1 MSADFDKAI
10 DGAVR
15 ELLDVEPPDGL
26 RQRVIERLPAF
37 AKAPAGKPA
46 SGSQLP
52 AADFRLPA
60 SGFRLPA
67 RWRVASSFSWKV
79 LLPVAAAAVLVLGVF
94 LTRSTPR
101 QPETTTVSVQQP
113 PVTPPASRPS
123 PQVRPER
130 PEPGPRAVAVVRR
143 HAQVIEGA
151 LYVPAAASGDME
163 PLQSLTPIQVARVA
177 QRPMTQ
183 ADIAIAPLNPI
194 ADLEI
199 APLNPPDR
207 RN

>member
-1 MSADFDKAI
+1 
-10 DGAVR
+10 
-15 ELLDVEPPDGL
+15 
-26 RQRVIERLPAF
+26 
-37 AKAPAGKPA
+37 
-46 SGSQLP
+46 
-52 AADFRLPA
+52 
-60 SGFRLPA
+60 
-67 RWRVASSFSWKV
+67 VASSFSWKILV
-79 LLPVAAAAVLVLGVF
+79 PVAAAAVLVLAVL
-94 LTRSTPR
+94 LTRGTPR
-101 QPETTTVSVQQP
+101 QPETTTVSMPQP
-113 PVTPPASRPS
+113 ATQSTVTSPISETS

-143 HAQVIEGA
+143 PGQVIEGA
-151 LYVPAAASGDME
+151 MYVPAAASGDME
-163 PLQSLTPIQVARVA
+163 PLQSLTPIQVAPVA

>member
-10 DGAVR
+10 DRAVR
-15 ELLDVEPPDGL
+15 EMLDVEPPAGL

-37 AKAPAGKPA
+37 AEAPAGKPA

-52 AADFRLPA
+52 A

-67 RWRVASSFSWKV
+67 FSFVASSFSRKIA
-79 LLPVAAAAVLVLGVF
+79 LPVAAAAVLVLGVF

-101 QPETTTVSVQQP
+101 QPESTTVSVPQP
-113 PVTPPASRPS
+113 ATQSTVTPPVAEPS

-130 PEPGPRAVAVVRR
+130 PEPAPRAVAVARR
-143 HAQVIEGA
+143 SGQVVEGA
-151 LYVPAAASGDME
+151 MYVPAAPSGDIE
-163 PLQSLTPIQVARVA
+163 PLQALAPIQVAPVT

-183 ADIAIAPLNPI
+183 PDIAISPLNPI

>member
-15 ELLDVEPPDGL
+15 EMLDVEPPAGL
-26 RQRVIERLPAF
+26 RQRVMERL
-37 AKAPAGKPA
+37 PA

-52 AADFRLPA
+52 AA
-60 SGFRLPA
+60 GFRLPA
-67 RWRVASSFSWKV
+67 PGFRLPHRWRVASSFSWKI

-101 QPETTTVSVQQP
+101 QPESTTVSVPQP
-113 PVTPPASRPS
+113 AAQSTVTPPVAEPS

-143 HAQVIEGA
+143 PAQVIEGA
-151 LYVPAAASGDME
+151 MYVPAAASGDME
-163 PLQSLTPIQVARVA
+163 PLQSLTPIQVAPVA

-183 ADIAIAPLNPI
+183 ADIAISPLNPI

-199 APLNPPDR
+199 APLNPPEG